1 MEYSAW
7 VTSMYCTA
15 GLNSQLLGGA
25 TIMRKTGAESV
36 LLVRPPGG
44 GGGGVL
50 QWCGAA
56 GVTSLPAG
64 TLISQK
70 PHSLLSLPQQ
80 SVNSRTPPRSG
91 VRGQAGSLNN
101 AVQWPL
107 RWPAGGAGP
116 LYSTVWSGDSSLFT
130 PTLYTCAL
138 QSELLEPPGIPT
150 GSRGR
155 QAMSRHSG
163 IA

>member
-1 MEYSAW
+1 M
-7 VTSMYCTA
+7 
-15 GLNSQLLGGA
+15 
-25 TIMRKTGAESV
+25 
-36 LLVRPPGG
+36 
-44 GGGGVL
+44 L

-101 AVQWPL
+101 AVHSPVAAAVASW
-107 RWPAGGAGP
+107 RGGAT
-116 LYSTVWSGDSSLFT
+116 LQYSVELF
-130 PTLYTCAL
+130 LVYTNLVHLCPA
-138 QSELLEPPGIPT
+138 E
-150 GSRGR
+150 
-155 QAMSRHSG
+155 
-163 IA
+163 